1 TVADLTSSSNSRN
14 VTTPT
19 TGSTTTTASDVT
31 AHLKAPKPTQQ
42 SNEAHTV
49 LFSNSAEPV
58 VSKRSHTA
66 LIFNV
71 LAVSQGLTVNVALHP
86 SLIAIYQISPVYFS
100 GQLGPRGCVEIN
112 LTDHSLSLQSVHHP
126 ENFPRSIKISLPPIL
141 TTILRRESFGG
152 RYSRGQR
159 RQPLLTQGLTAE
171 QGLYWHVQVKVD
183 TLEQT
188 LTTDMLNY
196 IVVVGRLF
204 MKEINEVIQKMA
216 GDEQRSSS
224 SRPRSRL
231 FPSTLTVTDPYAAA
245 ENGWLLSRAAR
256 GKTKFTIRIRLE
268 EIQLMA
274 TTRSGA
280 VKLEAKIIDVE
291 LTNRV
296 CQASLDSCF
305 LPCRESV
312 CRRDTTKSRINISK
326 RPSNLGLPSVTCSVD
341 HPEPFTFSETG
352 NSLFIYS
359 SVAKICA
366 ELGYLDQD
374 LFFDERTPEFRT
386 VAFFRTTVAL
396 RSLLA
401 DEKFSS
407 MSATSHQQSTVL
419 PPESIQGEHD
429 AFLISLNRP
438 TFWLKPFTF
447 DRAIL
452 IWMVYKSEFAK
463 WKEYMN
469 YLASLVSFT

>member
-1 TVADLTSSSNSRN
+1 MLSCRRGRQNERNVCLIGVGHISVALPHHPVRLHGVMQRQAKRISSTVSELLRGSPAARTHLNPWTVPDLNSSSTSRI

-31 AHLKAPKPTQQ
+31 AHLKANRPTQQ

-58 VSKRSHTA
+58 IGKPSHTA

-71 LAVSQGLTVNVALHP
+71 LAVSQGLTVNVSLHP
-86 SLIAIYQISPVYFS
+86 SLSAIYQINPVYFS
-100 GQLGPRGCVEIN
+100 GQLGPRGYVEIN
-112 LTDHSLSLQSVHHP
+112 LTDHSLSLQSVHHS
-126 ENFPRSIKISLPPIL
+126 ESFPRSIKISLPRIL
-141 TTILRRESFGG
+141 TTVLRRESFGG

-159 RQPLLTQGLTAE
+159 RQPMLTQGLTAE

-188 LTTDMLNY
+188 LSTDMLNY

-216 GDEQRSSS
+216 GDEQRSCA

-231 FPSTLTVTDPYAAA
+231 FPSTLTVTDSYAAA

-312 CRRDTTKSRINISK
+312 CRHDPRKSVINLSK
-326 RPSNLGLPSVTCSVD
+326 RPSNLGLPTVTCPLD
-341 HPEPFTFSETG
+341 HPGSFTFSGTG
-352 NSLFIYS
+352 NPLFIYS
-359 SVAKICA
+359 SVAKVCA
-366 ELGYLDQD
+366 ELGYLDQ
-374 LFFDERTPEFRT
+374 
-386 VAFFRTTVAL
+386 V
-396 RSLLA
+396 LA
-401 DEKFSS
+401 
-407 MSATSHQQSTVL
+407 
-419 PPESIQGEHD
+419 PI
-429 AFLISLNRP
+429 
-438 TFWLKPFTF
+438 
-447 DRAIL
+447 
-452 IWMVYKSEFAK
+452 
-463 WKEYMN
+463 
-469 YLASLVSFT
+469 